1 MWPADLL
8 DGERLQAVLAK
19 QRIGRHVVVLGATT
33 STNDAIAAM
42 AQDHEEGLVV
52 FAEQQTAGRGQYGR
66 RWESARGK
74 GLWLSIL
81 LRPQI
86 SVRDS
91 GELTEFL
98 ARTIASTIEQELAL
112 APIIKPP
119 NDIFLAQRK
128 VAGVLVEMRVETD
141 GNYCAIA
148 GVGIN
153 VNQQL
158 ADFPTE
164 LRDSA
169 SSLALASGRNIDRT
183 EFAIALLRNLD
194 SAYAAA
200 ER

>member
-1 MWPADLL
+1 MSPVDVLGA
-8 DGERLQAVLAK
+8 ERLQAALTK
-19 QRIGRHVVVLGATT
+19 QRIGRQVVVLEATT

-42 AQDHEEGLVV
+42 ASEHEEGLVV
-52 FAEQQTAGRGQYGR
+52 FAEQQTVGRGQYGR
-66 RWESARGK
+66 RWESAKGK
-74 GLWLSIL
+74 GLWLSVL

-86 SVRDS
+86 SVSDS
-91 GELTEFL
+91 GELTDFL
-98 ARTIASTIEQELAL
+98 ARTIARTIEQELAL

-119 NDIFLAQRK
+119 NDIYLAERK
-128 VAGVLVEMRVETD
+128 VAGVLVEMRVEAD

-148 GVGIN
+148 GLGIN

-158 ADFPTE
+158 ADFPAE

-200 ER
+200 AR